1 MSDSS
6 SGNSHESQPHIFE
19 SLFPRVLEK
28 ADSARCPKISV
39 RASHHDASR
48 DARHRGNLLAVF
60 WAFGNYV
67 PKRVFATSD
76 K

>member
-1 MSDSS
+1 MTDRS
-6 SGNSHESQPHIFE
+6 SGNSRGSPPHIFE
-19 SLFPRVLEK
+19 SRFPRGREK
-28 ADSARCPKISV
+28 AGSARCPKISV